1 MKKVSGILLLLLLSI
16 AIMSACSSSKSPEAS
31 KQEPLEE
38 IEDDIEEA
46 VEVETQ
52 EMLRE
57 RKKQEFISTAGL
69 TLTAQ
74 EVQFDM
80 QNNLGKPFYIQG
92 IVELC
97 DYYNYGWLNEKD
109 LFCGRVTPT
118 DGKSTDQWYLYFKRD
133 TFKGLY
139 DLLLVENIELRMSA
153 GIPEKVYRKNQ
164 GNMAAVLKLEFTAM
178 DME

>member
-1 MKKVSGILLLLLLSI
+1 MSRILLLLLSSI
-16 AIMSACSSSKSPEAS
+16 AILSACSSSKSSEQETLEVVEAA
-31 KQEPLEE
+31 EA
-38 IEDDIEEA
+38 EEA
-46 VEVETQ
+46 EDTREAV
-52 EMLRE
+52 RE
-57 RKKQEFISTAGL
+57 RKKQEFISKTGA

-80 QNNLGKPFYIQG
+80 QNNINKPFYIQG

-97 DYYNYGWLNEKD
+97 DYYNYGWTNEKS

-118 DGKSTDQWYLYFKRD
+118 DGKSTDPWYLYFKRD

-139 DLLLVENIELRMSA
+139 DILLGDNVELRISA
-153 GIPEKVYRKNQ
+153 GIPTNVYQKNQ
-164 GNMAAVLKLEFTAM
+164 GNMAGVLKLEFTLL